1 MLVQNEDH
9 SLGAKIADLGTALKL
24 ASPGDKV
31 TDPTGTTG
39 YAGKFPV
46 NSVLFCFVLF
56 CFVLFCFVLFCF
68 VLFCF
73 VLFCFVC
80 LLSCCPVVHCI
91 VYHWSSAVCSKHSLN
106 ISTTLLM
113 RLHSARNICR
123 RWLWLAGR
131 CVLLRHRDVGDTSDV
146 LRR

>member
-9 SLGAKIADLGTALKL
+9 SLGAKIADLGTAVKL

-73 VLFCFVC
+73 VLFA
-80 LLSCCPVVHCI
+80 CCPVVLLCI
-91 VYHWSSAVCSKHSLN
+91 V
-106 ISTTLLM
+106 
-113 RLHSARNICR
+113 
-123 RWLWLAGR
+123 
-131 CVLLRHRDVGDTSDV
+131 
-146 LRR
+146 